1 MITDYWD
8 DEMGTLVND
17 VKYAIRQLR
26 QSPGF
31 TAVAVVTLALGIG
44 ATATLFAVFKAW
56 VFSPFPYPDAD
67 RIVHVWS
74 RIAKDG
80 EGPLSA
86 PDFADIREQNECFSD
101 IAAYTLERVDLG
113 GDKPESIH
121 AVRSTAGLL
130 RVFGMQPAL
139 GRFFDRTDEHN
150 SSSAPVAIIS
160 HGLWRRLFACDQGA
174 IGKTLRLN
182 NQETTIVGVM
192 PAHFEFHTPRHEGHS
207 YDIWLPR
214 MLRLEN
220 RGSQWLLCVAR
231 LKEGVDYA
239 AAEAEIKTIGVRL
252 GAEYSETNQA
262 RPFALRSHYEEI
274 TRKTKSSMWFLFAT
288 VVLLLLIAC
297 INVAS
302 MLLAR
307 GIKRQA
313 EFSLRF
319 ALGARRADVIRL
331 LLTESFL
338 LALLGS
344 AAGVLLA
351 VLGLTFVKRFI
362 PPATV
367 TESQRLGLQ
376 IDGVVLVFSVGL
388 AALTAFL
395 FGLLPAC
402 TAARDNVIP
411 MIKQG
416 SLSQAGSRIR
426 HRFLRYLVVGQI
438 ALVLAI
444 ANGAIL
450 LSRSYLNVM
459 HTNRILISEQVLTSN
474 VHLRGERYTNTTARE
489 QFWDRLVERVSAL
502 PGVNDAAIVTNMPL
516 EGSFSCPIIQ
526 NEKSVDPSQYHL
538 QPLAEISY
546 ISPDYFV
553 SMGVPLIQGRS
564 PRKTDAKGEFTGV
577 AVNRALV
584 KALWPGQD
592 PIGKLLKPP
601 FPDPFFQAR
610 VIGVA
615 EDVRQWGAEIPA
627 LPQIYFPLQNGSMH
641 RGTLVVRSAAK
652 ASAMV
657 PSLRQALA
665 QIDPDLLLVDI
676 HTMKQVVESS
686 TSGRRFY
693 TLATNTFMVLALMI
707 TVVGIYGTLSYH
719 LMQRK
724 REIGVRIALGALRF
738 HILRFVVR
746 QAGFLLT
753 AGLAIGLALTA
764 TLSFVLR
771 SLVYG
776 VSPLSPLSLLLGLC
790 VVGGTACLACLLPA
804 IRATQV
810 NPMEALRCE

>member
-1 MITDYWD
+1 MSSLW
-8 DEMGTLVND
+8 ND
-17 VKYAIRQLR
+17 IRYALRQLR

-44 ATATLFAVFKAW
+44 ATATLFSVFRAW
-56 VFSPFPYPDAD
+56 VFNPFPYPDAD
-67 RIVHVWS
+67 EIVHVWS
-74 RIAKDG
+74 NIAKNG

-86 PDFADIREQNECFSD
+86 PDFADIREQNESFSD

-113 GDKPESIH
+113 GEKPESVH
-121 AVRSTAGLL
+121 AVRGTAGLL

-139 GRFFDRTDEHN
+139 GRFFDRTDEDTAN
-150 SSSAPVAIIS
+150 SAPVAIIS
-160 HGLWRRLFACDQGA
+160 HRLWRGLFACDQGV
-174 IGKTLRLN
+174 IGETLRLN
-182 NQETTIVGVM
+182 GQETTIVGVM
-192 PAHFEFHTPRHEGHS
+192 PASFEFHTPRHEGHS
-207 YDIWLPR
+207 YEIWLPR
-214 MLRLEN
+214 KLRSEN

-231 LKEGVDYA
+231 LKEGVNFT
-239 AAEAEIKTIGVRL
+239 AAEAEIKTIGARL
-252 GAEYSETNQA
+252 GTEFPDTNQA
-262 RPFALRSHYEEI
+262 RPLALRSHHEEI

-307 GIKRQA
+307 GTKRQA
-313 EFSLRF
+313 EFSLRY
-319 ALGARRADVIRL
+319 ALGARRADMIRL
-331 LLTESFL
+331 LFTENLL

-351 VLGLTFVKRFI
+351 VLGVTLVKRFI
-362 PPATV
+362 PPAAV

-376 IDGVVLVFSVGL
+376 IDGAVLLFSVGL

-402 TAARDNVIP
+402 TAARDSVTP
-411 MIKQG
+411 MMKQG
-416 SLSQAGSRIR
+416 SRSQTNSRIR

-459 HTNRILISEQVLTSN
+459 RTNRILTSEQVLTSN
-474 VHLRGERYTNTTARE
+474 VILRGPRYANTTARE
-489 QFWDRLVERVSAL
+489 QFWDRLVERARAL
-502 PGVNDAAIVTNMPL
+502 PGVSDTAVVTNMPL
-516 EGSFSCPIIQ
+516 EGSFSCPVVQ
-526 NEKSVDPSQYHL
+526 NEKSVEPSQYHL

-553 SMGVPLIQGRS
+553 SMGIPFIQGRS
-564 PRKTDAKGEFTGV
+564 PRKTDARGEFTGV
-577 AVNRALV
+577 AVNRALA

-592 PIGKLLKPP
+592 PIGRLLRPP
-601 FPDPFFQAR
+601 FPDPFFKAR
-610 VIGVA
+610 VVGVV

-627 LPQIYFPLQNGSMH
+627 LPQVYLPLQSGSMH
-641 RGTLVVRSAAK
+641 RGTLVVRSVAEAN
-652 ASAMV
+652 AMV
-657 PSLRQALA
+657 PSLRQVLA

-676 HTMKQVVESS
+676 HTMKQVVENS

-693 TLATNTFMVLALMI
+693 TFATNTFMALALAI

-724 REIGVRIALGALRF
+724 REIGIRIALGGLRV
-738 HILRFVVR
+738 HILCFVAR
-746 QAGFLLT
+746 QAGLVLL
-753 AGLAIGLALTA
+753 AGLVCGSALTA
-764 TLSFVLR
+764 ALSLVLR
-771 SLVYG
+771 FLVYD
-776 VSPLSPLSLLLGLC
+776 VSPLSPPSLLVGLC
-790 VVGGTACLACLLPA
+790 VVGGAACLACYLPA
-804 IRATQV
+804 QRAARID
-810 NPMEALRCE
+810 PMEALRCE